1 MTLGLWFL
9 GFTDEA
15 RQYSERAIEY
25 ARSLN
30 HTHTLQFALAYAGAL
45 FAANCR
51 DVEYLE
57 STTAELLEIGKE
69 LGSPGWSAAVSGLH
83 GKLLIERGR
92 TGEGIAKL
100 QAGIMAFRKRRS
112 PLWQPTFCI
121 WLAEAHATCGEISQG
136 LEALKMGREAAAGG
150 THWMDAELHRAA
162 GELLQVGG
170 AADPACAETSFV
182 EALAVARSQ
191 SSRTLELRAAMS
203 LARLWKSQQRHTE
216 ARALLQPAT
225 ACFTEGHGTTDLR
238 EAEALLRTIR

>member
-1 MTLGLWFL
+1 MRNSLDNGLTGRKKFSRQALWFL

-15 RQYSERAIEY
+15 RRYSERAIEH

-92 TGEGIAKL
+92 TSEGIAKL
-100 QAGIMAFRKRRS
+100 QAGIMA
-112 PLWQPTFCI
+112 
-121 WLAEAHATCGEISQG
+121 
-136 LEALKMGREAAAGG
+136 
-150 THWMDAELHRAA
+150 
-162 GELLQVGG
+162 
-170 AADPACAETSFV
+170 
-182 EALAVARSQ
+182 
-191 SSRTLELRAAMS
+191 
-203 LARLWKSQQRHTE
+203 
-216 ARALLQPAT
+216 
-225 ACFTEGHGTTDLR
+225 
-238 EAEALLRTIR
+238 